1 MTEFLI
7 GAGGWAYFH
16 VPGEDQLEAYSR
28 AFNFVEVNSTF
39 YELPGT
45 REVESWRRRVPE
57 DFEFTV
63 RCHRDLTH
71 VLELAPTEGAFRV
84 FEKMRS
90 ICRALGA
97 GILHMQS
104 PPRID
109 YTEPKIEAIRSFLS
123 SIDLKDTRI
132 AWEIRAEGQ
141 PSIPAN
147 MVRLM
152 QDFNV
157 IHSVD
162 LSREEPAYESDTVY
176 ARLFGKGYH
185 NIYQFTDEE
194 LREID
199 DKANRT
205 ETKAILSFHG
215 LRMYKDAAR
224 FKTYKQTGTFP
235 QATKSTGLESL
246 REVLSEDAILPATK
260 EELLMHQGWKIIDL
274 TKTRRVHASELLSR
288 LPEQTYMSIE
298 QLIQVLGTNL

>member
-1 MTEFLI
+1 MELLI
-7 GAGGWAYFH
+7 GAGGWAYFQ
-16 VPGEDQLEAYSR
+16 VPGEDQLAAYSR

-45 REVESWRRRVPE
+45 REAESWRKRVPE

-71 VLELAPTEGAFRV
+71 VLELAPTEGAFRI
-84 FEKMRS
+84 FEKMRA
-90 ICRALGA
+90 ICRALRA

-109 YTEPKIEAIRSFLS
+109 YTESKIQSIRSFLNA
-123 SIDLKDTRI
+123 IDLKDMRI
-132 AWEIRAEGQ
+132 AWEIRAEEQ
-141 PSIPAN
+141 RSIPPS

-162 LSREEPAYESDTVY
+162 LSKEEPAYESDIVY

-194 LREID
+194 LLEID
-199 DKANRT
+199 DKASRT
-205 ETKAILSFHG
+205 EAKKAILSFHG

-224 FKTYKQTGTFP
+224 FKIHKQTGIFP
-235 QATKSTGLESL
+235 QTTKSTGLESL
-246 REVLSEDAILPATK
+246 REVLSEDAKLPATK
-260 EELLMHQGWKIIDL
+260 EELLTHQGWKVIDV
-274 TKTRRVHASELLSR
+274 TKTSRRRAAEFLNK
-288 LPEQTYMSIE
+288 LPDQTYMSIE
-298 QLIQVLGTNL
+298 QVVEVLKTRL